1 MKKVISL
8 LLSIVMCLSLGVPA
22 FAADV
27 DTGDDVA
34 VAQDASIA
42 AQADTGTASDMRL
55 TLPTAITVHDDRMG
69 GYTVSSAEVRN
80 DSAAKATIT
89 GVTVTPAQHWSIM
102 DWDSTRANV
111 PVNSKTFSMKV
122 FSTAID
128 TEGNLPDG
136 TTLPQVAGGSASDMD
151 VSFWM
156 APQSDAYGEQQVAN
170 IVVTAEFED
179 LSVHAILYDDGEL
192 VFQKGSTPEEGR
204 TVTATYAGVET
215 ATHQL
220 WSSERSSIKT
230 VTFNCDVAPVSTYS
244 WFQFCSNLTTINGL
258 EKLDTSSVSN
268 MGYMFHCCSSLEHLD
283 LSTFDTGNAVDMGMM
298 FYNCL
303 ALTTLDVSNF
313 DTAKVTDMNGMF
325 TYCENLASL
334 DLSSFDTSNVNDI
347 YQMFNWCNNLAT
359 IYASDRFIITE
370 LLDDS
375 LDEMF
380 SSCNS
385 LAGSNGTAYNKAHV
399 KTVSYAHIDIPGNP
413 GYFSVKPADI
423 TVEDYTAG
431 VATITAPANGWRKTV
446 NTFTVSS
453 EKACGVGLLRDGV
466 MTELVYTSESGAD
479 HTYEVTLQDG
489 DTIAVV
495 LKGDVNLDGSINGSD
510 PYAYVW
516 DPTPVKALASDMN
529 FDGMVNKI
537 DTKCIM
543 RFLVGSFTP
552 VWKFAES
559 PEFKITELKETVTA
573 EFSPAQIAGS
583 DTASTLSFA
592 LDGDGSTEFDIF
604 LVEVDW
610 TSLSTAT
617 SGLTLTVPSGY
628 TKPGLET
635 DGVDGNLGDGTGRT
649 EDISTISK
657 FVSQVEYN
665 MSVLSDDCAFNLNFT
680 FNENLAPGRYEIP
693 VTITSLATA
702 EDIYNPVYYATEDHP
717 IHLTAVLEVT
727 DAATASLDTAAALD
741 SMAATPPAT
750 DAVTAPAES
759 DNTYEVGDDTDI
771 VEVPETPDV
780 TPEPEPQPSP
790 EPEQEEE
797 PKQEPGSEPEP
808 TPEPTPEPEQET
820 PAANS
825 DPVTKPDE
833 VTPEKPDDG
842 DGEELGTGETEAG
855 DELTPEQTATA

>member
-1 MKKVISL
+1 M
-8 LLSIVMCLSLGVPA
+8 
-22 FAADV
+22 
-27 DTGDDVA
+27 
-34 VAQDASIA
+34 
-42 AQADTGTASDMRL
+42 
-55 TLPTAITVHDDRMG
+55 
-69 GYTVSSAEVRN
+69 
-80 DSAAKATIT
+80 
-89 GVTVTPAQHWSIM
+89 
-102 DWDSTRANV
+102 
-111 PVNSKTFSMKV
+111 
-122 FSTAID
+122 
-128 TEGNLPDG
+128 
-136 TTLPQVAGGSASDMD
+136 
-151 VSFWM
+151 
-156 APQSDAYGEQQVAN
+156 
-170 IVVTAEFED
+170 
-179 LSVHAILYDDGEL
+179 
-192 VFQKGSTPEEGR
+192 
-204 TVTATYAGVET
+204 
-215 ATHQL
+215 
-220 WSSERSSIKT
+220 
-230 VTFNCDVAPVSTYS
+230 
-244 WFQFCSNLTTINGL
+244 
-258 EKLDTSSVSN
+258 
-268 MGYMFHCCSSLEHLD
+268 
-283 LSTFDTGNAVDMGMM
+283 
-298 FYNCL
+298 
-303 ALTTLDVSNF
+303 
-313 DTAKVTDMNGMF
+313 
-325 TYCENLASL
+325 
-334 DLSSFDTSNVNDI
+334 
-347 YQMFNWCNNLAT
+347 
-359 IYASDRFIITE
+359 
-370 LLDDS
+370 
-375 LDEMF
+375 
-380 SSCNS
+380 
-385 LAGSNGTAYNKAHV
+385 
-399 KTVSYAHIDIPGNP
+399 
-413 GYFSVKPADI
+413 
-423 TVEDYTAG
+423 
-431 VATITAPANGWRKTV
+431 
-446 NTFTVSS
+446 
-453 EKACGVGLLRDGV
+453 
-466 MTELVYTSESGAD
+466 
-479 HTYEVTLQDG
+479 
-489 DTIAVV
+489 
-495 LKGDVNLDGSINGSD
+495 
-510 PYAYVW
+510 
-516 DPTPVKALASDMN
+516 
-529 FDGMVNKI
+529 
-537 DTKCIM
+537 
-543 RFLVGSFTP
+543 
-552 VWKFAES
+552 
-559 PEFKITELKETVTA
+559 TA